1 MVFRTAKKLISGTFN
16 AWLDGDVSK
25 FAASLAFYTI
35 FSLGPTLMILL
46 AIVGALYGEETAR
59 RGIVDRFQWLIGS
72 SGVQTIVIA
81 LDAARASSAAVTL
94 AGVLGLVFGATAV
107 FVNLQDA
114 LNSIWG
120 VAPKPGWQVWPFFRK
135 RLLSFVMILGLG
147 LVLILSF
154 LISTL
159 IAALREFASNSPLPG
174 VGQPLAIADFVLWIG
189 ILTLAFGI
197 TYKVLPDVKTAW
209 TDVWIGAVVAAVL
222 FTLGRT
228 LIGVYLARS
237 SAATP
242 FGAAGSLVIFLLWIY
257 YSAQIFLLCGEFT
270 QVYARHRGP
279 GIQPDDNA
287 VRVVKTYVNA
297 KPRDVSA
304 VSQPHTF
311 LYERRSKPRT
321 ESRRI

>member
-1 MVFRTAKKLISGTFN
+1 VCRTAWKLITGTFDE
-16 AWLDGDVSK
+16 WMEGHVSK

-46 AIVGALYGEETAR
+46 TIVGALYGEDTAR
-59 RGIVDRFQWLIGS
+59 TGIVDRFQWLIGS
-72 SGVQTIVIA
+72 GGVQTIVTA
-81 LDAARASSAAVTL
+81 LDAAHPTSAAATL
-94 AGVLGLVFGATAV
+94 AGLLGLVFGATAV

-120 VAPKPGWQVWPFFRK
+120 VAARPGWRIWPFFRK

-147 LVLILSF
+147 LILLLSF
-154 LISTL
+154 IVSTV
-159 IAALREFASNSPLPG
+159 IAALREFATQSTFPN

-189 ILTLAFGI
+189 ILTLAFGVI
-197 TYKVLPDVKTAW
+197 YKVLPDVKISW
-209 TDVWIGAVVAAVL
+209 TDVWIGAAVAAIL

-228 LIGVYLARS
+228 LIGLYLARS

-279 GIQPDDNA
+279 GIQPDDDA
-287 VRVVKTYVNA
+287 VKVVKNYVEV
-297 KPRDVSA
+297 KPRDVSR
-304 VSQPHTF
+304 VS
-311 LYERRSKPRT
+311 
-321 ESRRI
+321 